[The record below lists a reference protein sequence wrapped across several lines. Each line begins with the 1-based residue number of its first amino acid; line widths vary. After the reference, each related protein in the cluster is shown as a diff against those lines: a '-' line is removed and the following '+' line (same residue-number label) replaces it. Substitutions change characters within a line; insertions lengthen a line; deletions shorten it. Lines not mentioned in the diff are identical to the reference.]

1 MPRAS
6 SPRLG
11 RRLVCCSIG
20 VAGVGVVALVV
31 VLVPEPK
38 QPSAA
43 ATGKPGS
50 AKLAQPVSLR
60 VPLAQRR
67 AVDKVL
73 DRFIPAGVGRRSMTT
88 AWRLAGPELKA
99 ASTLRQWRRD
109 VSPIPYYPVAGK
121 TFHNWVTLD
130 AGPNF
135 VEFALLVVPRHRSHL
150 EAWALFGMVVRRGS
164 HWLVDRLYTAATY
177 NAAGVL
183 TGPADLVTRP
193 VGSAGP
199 PKPVLGREWLLGVV
213 CAIVLLFLYTPT
225 FLFASFL
232 RNRRL
237 WRRPNEP
244 LPPLPASALSPRGQQ
259 LSPGQVFR
267 E

>member
-1 MPRAS
+1 MVV
-6 SPRLG
+6 
-11 RRLVCCSIG
+11 LVF
-20 VAGVGVVALVV
+20 

-38 QPSAA
+38 QPRAA

-50 AKLAQPVSLR
+50 AKLAQPVNLR
-60 VPLAQRR
+60 VPPAQRR

-109 VSPIPYYPVAGK
+109 VSPIPYYPVAAK

-177 NAAGVL
+177 NADGVL
-183 TGPADLVTRP
+183 TGPADLVRRP

-199 PKPVLGREWLLGVV
+199 PKPALGRGWLLGVV
-213 CAIVLLFLYTPT
+213 CAIMVLFLYTPT

-237 WRRPNEP
+237 WRRPNQP
-244 LPPLPASALSPRGQQ
+244 LPPLPTSALPRRG
-259 LSPGQVFR
+259 
-267 E
+267 

>member
-1 MPRAS
+1 MREPEERAVRI
-6 SPRLG
+6 PLPHWVT
-11 RRLVCCSIG
+11 LLL
-20 VAGVGVVALVV
+20 GVVALA
-31 VLVPEPK
+31 LVPWILYLTFTL
-38 QPSAA
+38 PSRHVTLHYDLAWVGFDIALTASFA
-43 ATGKPGS
+43 AT
-50 AKLAQPVSLR
+50 
-60 VPLAQRR
+60 
-67 AVDKVL
+67 
-73 DRFIPAGVGRRSMTT
+73 
-88 AWRLAGPELKA
+88 
-99 ASTLRQWRRD
+99 
-109 VSPIPYYPVAGK
+109 
-121 TFHNWVTLD
+121 
-130 AGPNF
+130 
-135 VEFALLVVPRHRSHL
+135 
-150 EAWALFGMVVRRGS
+150 AWAALRGS

-183 TGPADLVTRP
+183 TGPADLVRRP